1 MFKFLLGKLAEKK
14 EDASFWEH
22 AEVLRK
28 FLIRSIIAVIGL
40 SIAAFFFK
48 DYIFNTIILSPKDQ
62 DFVTYRL
69 LCKLGTLVNLDSLC
83 IGGFDFKLINLTLAG
98 QLRWHIIIS
107 LIAGFIVAF
116 PYILWSLWRFVR
128 PALSAREIKSARITA
143 FYIFLLFFIGLFFG
157 YFIIL
162 PLSVYFLA
170 TYELSP
176 LITNQITI
184 SSYIST
190 VNVIPL
196 STAIIFELPAMV
208 YFLAKIG
215 IITAA
220 FLRKY
225 RKHSFVVILIIAA
238 IITPSTDAFT
248 LALVALPLYL
258 LYEISIL
265 IAARVEKN
273 NPE

>member
-48 DYIFNTIILSPKDQ
+48 DFIFNTIILSPRNQ
-62 DFVTYRL
+62 DFITYRL
-69 LCKLGTLVNLDSLC
+69 FCKLGTLVNLDSLC

-116 PYILWSLWRFVR
+116 PYILWLLWRFVR
-128 PALSAREIKSARITA
+128 PALSAQEIKSARVTA
-143 FYIFLLFFIGLFFG
+143 FYIFLLFIIGLFFG

-196 STAIIFELPAMV
+196 STAVIFELPAMV

-215 IITAA
+215 ILNVS

-265 IAARVEKN
+265 IAARVEKK
-273 NPE
+273 NPV